1 MYDVVIFRGELLSI
15 GGIETWAINLAKR
28 YGKTHKM
35 AVVYGTGAY
44 DTLRDISKHCEVI
57 KYKEQKI
64 KARTA
69 VFCYDFM
76 GFDTCEAKE
85 KVHIIHADHSK
96 IKLVRNIPDGIDRF
110 LSVSDV
116 ARRGFIGLAGFDS
129 EVVYNPV
136 ETGDKSRL
144 IRLVSGTRLSEEKGL
159 ERMKSLAASL
169 DGAGVLYEWQIFTN
183 HHDRKP
189 FSPNVI
195 FREPTRRL
203 LDYVRSADY
212 LVQLSDTESYGY
224 SIVESLSVGTP
235 VVVTNIPVLPEIG
248 VDKDNSIIVPLD
260 GADYKSIAQDIATQ
274 KFKFSYEPPKDKWD
288 DVFGEGSGNDYEC
301 KPLLLRNIHGGLV
314 TLIQEGINLPDGETV
329 TLYDKERADEIVSKG
344 FLEYVN

>member
-1 MYDVVIFRGELLSI
+1 MYDVVIFRGELDSI

-44 DTLRDISKHCEVI
+44 DTLRDISKYCEVI
-57 KYKEQKI
+57 KYRGQKI

-76 GFDTCEAKE
+76 GLDTCEAKE

-96 IKLVRNIPDGIDRF
+96 IKLVKSIPDGIDRF

-116 ARRGFIGLAGFDS
+116 ARKGFTGIDS

-136 ETGDKSRL
+136 EVVDTPRL
-144 IRLVSGTRLSEEKGL
+144 IRLVSGTRLTSEKGL
-159 ERMKSLAASL
+159 SRMMNLAKAL
-169 DGAGVLYEWQIFTN
+169 DEAEILYEWHIFTN
-183 HHDRKP
+183 HFERSP

-195 FREPTRRL
+195 FRNPTRQL
-203 LDYVRSADY
+203 LSHIKAADY

-235 VVVTNIPVLPEIG
+235 VVVTDIPVLPEIG
-248 VDKDNSIIVPLD
+248 VNKDNAIIVPLE
-260 GADYKSIAQDIATQ
+260 GVNYKSIAQDIATR
-274 KFKFSYEPPKDKWD
+274 KFKFSYEPPEDKWG
-288 DVFGEGSGNDYEC
+288 DVFGEGSGNDYEF

-314 TLIQEGINLPDGETV
+314 TLMQEGIDLPDGETV
-329 TLYDKERADEIVSKG
+329 ILYDKERADEIVSSG